1 MSWHVLPPTGFWRT
15 AVFLVDDE
23 TSGGAAITESKCFR
37 IQIPVVVM
45 VGNLTNRPLLF
56 DASLALLFLTC
67 PPTVA
72 SSSAIVF
79 FTNTEV
85 RKMCLH

>member
-1 MSWHVLPPTGFWRT
+1 MSWIVLPPTGFWRT

-23 TSGGAAITESKCFR
+23 TSGGAAITESKK